1 MLVQIVE
8 YVNNKNEKK
17 DYRENIL
24 KLILKTTTG
33 QRSFF
38 ALVRNRNKVN

>member
-1 MLVQIVE
+1 MLVQIIK

-17 DYRENIL
+17 KDYRANTL

-33 QRSFF
+33 QRSLFV
-38 ALVRNRNKVN
+38 LVRN